1 MSKTLPLGGDGG
13 GALLTMKKKEY
24 IQPEAKEIKL
34 NLAMTILAGSEIL
47 DSNETIEEENDIA
60 SFEADFYEE

>member
-1 MSKTLPLGGDGG
+1 
-13 GALLTMKKKEY
+13 MKKKEY

>member
-1 MSKTLPLGGDGG
+1 
-13 GALLTMKKKEY
+13 MKKKEY

-34 NLAMTILAGSEIL
+34 RLQSVILAGSEQL
-47 DSNETIEEENDIA
+47 DHDEIIEEESDIA

>member
-1 MSKTLPLGGDGG
+1 
-13 GALLTMKKKEY
+13 MKKKEY

-47 DSNETIEEENDIA
+47 DSNETIEEESDIA

>member
-1 MSKTLPLGGDGG
+1 MSKTLPLGGDGEG
-13 GALLTMKKKEY
+13 SLLTMKKKEY
-24 IQPEAKEIKL
+24 RQPEAKEIKL

-47 DSNETIEEENDIA
+47 DSSETITKEDDIA